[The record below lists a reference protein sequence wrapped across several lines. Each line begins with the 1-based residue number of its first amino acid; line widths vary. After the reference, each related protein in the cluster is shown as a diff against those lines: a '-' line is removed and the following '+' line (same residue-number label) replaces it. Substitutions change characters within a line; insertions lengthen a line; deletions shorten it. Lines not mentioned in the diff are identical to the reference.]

1 MSKAL
6 PFTVQELCRAWR
18 NLRQTAQVT
27 PRDNT
32 HRLLLFYAVEC
43 GLKAVWLKREQKTL
57 FDTEAIDGFGHDLNK
72 LIKELRLG
80 RSSGALPLSVQ
91 AKPFIVN
98 RVSMPRTGAIAA
110 IHEVWRY
117 GGELSSPTDEE
128 VETQLQHI
136 AEWIT
141 KELSS

>member
-1 MSKAL
+1 M

-18 NLRQTAQVT
+18 NLHQTAQAT
-27 PRDNT
+27 PRNNT

-57 FDTEAIDGFGHDLNK
+57 FDAQAIDGFGHDLNK

-80 RSSGALPLSVQ
+80 RSSGALPTSVQ
-91 AKPFIVN
+91 AEPVTVN
-98 RVSMPRTGAIAA
+98 RVSRPRIGDIAA
-110 IHEVWRY
+110 IHQVWRY
-117 GGELSSPTDEE
+117 GGKLITPTDEE